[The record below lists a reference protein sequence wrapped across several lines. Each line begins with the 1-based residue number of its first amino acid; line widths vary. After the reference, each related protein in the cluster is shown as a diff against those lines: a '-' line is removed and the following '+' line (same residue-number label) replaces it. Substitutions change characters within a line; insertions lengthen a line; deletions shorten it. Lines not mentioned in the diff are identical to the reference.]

1 MPRSDSVGVNRVKFM
16 IRTMLQGKLHRVKV
30 TQADLHYEGSCAI
43 DQDFLEAAGILE
55 YEAID
60 IYNVTNGK
68 RFSTYAISGER
79 GSKIISFNGA
89 AAHRAD
95 VGDILIIASYVTMP
109 DEQARSWQPKV
120 AYFDGD
126 NEMKRTAKAVP
137 VQVA

>member
-1 MPRSDSVGVNRVKFM
+1 M

-43 DQDFLEAAGILE
+43 DQDFLDAAGILE

-68 RFSTYAISGER
+68 RFSTYAIAGER
-79 GSKIISFNGA
+79 GSKIISVNGA
-89 AAHRAD
+89 AAHCAD
-95 VGDILIIASYVTMP
+95 VGDIMIIATYVTMP
-109 DEQARSWQPKV
+109 DEQARRWQPKV

-126 NEMKRTAKAVP
+126 NDMKRTAKAVP

>member
-1 MPRSDSVGVNRVKFM
+1 M

-68 RFSTYAISGER
+68 RFSTYAIAGER
-79 GSKIISFNGA
+79 GSKIISVNGA
-89 AAHRAD
+89 AAHCAD

-109 DEQARSWQPKV
+109 DEQARNWHPKV